1 MEWEFGDGTTS
12 TEPNPDHVYTTAGS
26 YTVQLTVSG
35 QGFDVGVAKTDLIA
49 VQPGPPVSLEVSPP
63 NATLAVQ
70 ERKQFT
76 AVAEDEFGNV
86 APGDV
91 RWAVA
96 GEGGSIADRG
106 LFTADTMAGTFA
118 DTVMASLEVDAAEL
132 VATASVTIEPGPVA
146 SLVMKPT
153 EVTLDIGATQPFKV
167 EVLDEFGNQI
177 PDALVS
183 WKSTADAGT
192 IAAEGKFTSGTKAGL
207 FPAGIQVEVVKDLA
221 RASAT
226 ADVSIE
232 PDPLATIDI
241 LPSSAVVESGTTR
254 QFTAAGSDQYGN
266 EISELAF
273 LWMAT
278 GGDIDQRGV
287 FRADRCGRY
296 EVTASATLNNN
307 AATGSATTETPPVT
321 CFTVNST
328 ADPGDG
334 VCDAVRCTLR
344 EAMNTANAAMGADT
358 IVFNIP
364 GAGPHTIQPLSALP
378 TITDPVVIDGYT
390 QPGAS
395 PNTNGPGMGLNTVL
409 MIELDGTNAGAGAT
423 GLFIVAGSSTVRGLV
438 INRFGESGVRVDLN
452 GNNSVEGNFIGTN
465 VTGNAAF
472 SNLRGLWLGSANN
485 KAGGTTSD
493 ASNLISGNTT
503 NAGVFIIGDAATG
516 NLVQGNYIGT
526 DAAGNDD
533 LGNDTGVFLTFGV
546 SGDTI
551 GATGNTIGG
560 TVDGAGNTIA
570 FNGFAGVVVFSGTGN
585 AILGNSISANTGAS
599 GLGIELIDP
608 FHGVTPNDARDEDT
622 GANNLQNFPVVTSAI
637 GGSTRIEGTL
647 NSTPNTQ
654 FRLELFS
661 NSACD
666 PSGFGEGETFL
677 GFTDVTTDGS
687 GNASFTVTLS
697 TSVAAGQSI
706 TATATDPDGNTSEF
720 SQCAPVTP

>member
-1 MEWEFGDGTTS
+1 M
-12 TEPNPDHVYTTAGS
+12 
-26 YTVQLTVSG
+26 
-35 QGFDVGVAKTDLIA
+35 
-49 VQPGPPVSLEVSPP
+49 
-63 NATLAVQ
+63 
-70 ERKQFT
+70 
-76 AVAEDEFGNV
+76 
-86 APGDV
+86 
-91 RWAVA
+91 
-96 GEGGSIADRG
+96 
-106 LFTADTMAGTFA
+106 
-118 DTVMASLEVDAAEL
+118 
-132 VATASVTIEPGPVA
+132 
-146 SLVMKPT
+146 
-153 EVTLDIGATQPFKV
+153 DIGDTQPFQV
-167 EVLDEFGNQI
+167 EVLDEFGNKV

-183 WKSTADAGT
+183 WKATADAGT

-207 FPAGIQVEVVKDLA
+207 FPAGVQVEVVKDLA

-296 EVTASATLNNN
+296 EVTVSGTLNNN

-334 VCDAVRCTLR
+334 VCDAVECTLR
-344 EAMNTANAAMGADT
+344 EAIKAANSRPGLDFIA
-358 IVFNIP
+358 FNIP
-364 GAGPHTIQPLSALP
+364 GAGPHTIRPASALHR
-378 TITDPVVIDGYT
+378 ITDPVVIDGYT

-395 PNTNGPGMGLNTVL
+395 PNTNGPGMGRNTVL
-409 MIELDGTNAGAGAT
+409 MIELDGTNAGADAN
-423 GLFIVAGSSTVRGLV
+423 GLLIVGGSSTVRGLV

-472 SNLRGLWLGSANN
+472 GNLRGLWLSSANN

-493 ASNLISGNTT
+493 AGNLISGNTT
-503 NAGVFIIGDAATG
+503 NAGVFIIGAAATG
-516 NLVQGNYIGT
+516 NLVQGNYLGT
-526 DAAGNDD
+526 DAAGIDD
-533 LGNDTGVFLTFGV
+533 LGNDTGVFLT
-546 SGDTI
+546 SGLGGSTI
-551 GATGNTIGG
+551 GASGNTIGG

-570 FNGFAGVVVFSGTGN
+570 FNGYAGVVVFSGTGN
-585 AILGNSISANTGAS
+585 AILGNSIWANTGGS

-608 FHGVTPNDARDEDT
+608 LHGVTPNDSGDEDT
-622 GANNLQNFPVVTSAI
+622 GPNNLQNFPVVTSAI
-637 GGSTRIEGTL
+637 GGSTTIEGTL
-647 NSTPNTQ
+647 NSTPNIQ

-666 PSGFGEGETFL
+666 PSGSGEGETFL
-677 GFTDVTTDGS
+677 CFTDVTTNSS
-687 GNASFTVTLS
+687 GDASFTVSLS
-697 TSVAAGQSI
+697 TSVPAGQFI

-720 SQCAPVTP
+720 SQCTPVSR